1 MIQFEIKGAP
11 IPWKRPGRNNKTGA
25 IFDQQK
31 LQKEQL
37 RWYLKDRFRQDIIKG
52 PIGIKFSFYFPIPKE
67 TSGPRK
73 RDMLHGVL
81 HHMSRP
87 DVDNLAKFYLDMMTS
102 VIYEDD
108 GQVCKLGV
116 EKLYATEPY
125 TLIEIEPKH
134 CDMKKQTEVK
144 EVEGNEDDSRDDG
157 RGKLP
162 RVIAFRQRDPSS
174 VSEQDHL
181 DDR

>member
-1 MIQFEIKGAP
+1 MIQFEIKGSP

-25 IFDQQK
+25 VFDQQK
-31 LQKEQL
+31 MQKEQL
-37 RWYLKDRFRQDIIKG
+37 RWYLKTRYHEDILKCPVGVKLRFYL
-52 PIGIKFSFYFPIPKE
+52 PMPKNS
-67 TSGPRK
+67 SGPRK
-73 RDMLHGVL
+73 RDMLYGVL

-108 GQVCKLGV
+108 GQICELDVK
-116 EKLYATEPY
+116 KLYASEPY
-125 TLIEIEPKH
+125 TLIEIDPKH

-144 EVEGNEDDSRDDG
+144 EAEENEDDSRDDG
-157 RGKLP
+157 RGELP
-162 RVIAFRQRDPSS
+162 RVIAFLQRDPGP
-174 VSEQDHL
+174 VVEQDHF